1 MLTCQKCKKQNPD
14 HAIFC
19 SYCGSPL
26 DRKPSSPSSS
36 PDREQPL
43 SSPELRSMPR
53 SASLLSQ
60 RQATDLEQASKTPP
74 LSTQPVQSVSQ
85 EQVPSKK
92 KKPRWILGAIVF
104 IILLVVVSAFL
115 IVKFAPGLLD
125 SILNKEKELAYNTED
140 QEQEGI
146 EDNIQ
151 VNPLLPQRSMV
162 VCSASSVLQDITEG
176 TSYNVENI
184 IDVDLS
190 TSWAEARQD
199 EGIGEW
205 VQFTFGSN
213 AGINTLGVFAGKAKD
228 EETYFQNN
236 RVQDFELE
244 FSDGEKI
251 SGTLD
256 DKYTIQFI
264 TFNVKQT
271 SYLKFIIKSVYRG
284 TKHNDTCISE
294 IDLWSDWVIN
304 KDSDAAMQYYKEDSG
319 EISTDYVIDAY
330 MTFDLSSDGYP
341 ESARLSSYAYDMP
354 KFVATVELSPS
365 TPEDTK
371 FTVKW
376 YKGDEVFFTDTRGY
390 NGPFSDGKCFASSI
404 ALLTKYGADEWSL
417 GDYKVEW
424 ILDDKVVRT
433 VEFKVNVQ

>member
-140 QEQEGI
+140 Q
-146 EDNIQ
+146 
-151 VNPLLPQRSMV
+151 
-162 VCSASSVLQDITEG
+162 
-176 TSYNVENI
+176 
-184 IDVDLS
+184 
-190 TSWAEARQD
+190 
-199 EGIGEW
+199 
-205 VQFTFGSN
+205 
-213 AGINTLGVFAGKAKD
+213 
-228 EETYFQNN
+228 
-236 RVQDFELE
+236 
-244 FSDGEKI
+244 
-251 SGTLD
+251 
-256 DKYTIQFI
+256 
-264 TFNVKQT
+264 
-271 SYLKFIIKSVYRG
+271 
-284 TKHNDTCISE
+284 
-294 IDLWSDWVIN
+294 
-304 KDSDAAMQYYKEDSG
+304 
-319 EISTDYVIDAY
+319 
-330 MTFDLSSDGYP
+330 
-341 ESARLSSYAYDMP
+341 
-354 KFVATVELSPS
+354 
-365 TPEDTK
+365 
-371 FTVKW
+371 
-376 YKGDEVFFTDTRGY
+376 
-390 NGPFSDGKCFASSI
+390 
-404 ALLTKYGADEWSL
+404 
-417 GDYKVEW
+417 
-424 ILDDKVVRT
+424 
-433 VEFKVNVQ
+433 